1 VDPPTTQVGTPEG
14 QIMEG
19 FLEELM
25 LFLNEEDIVELTEK
39 AGVRFPI
46 VDPSYEDLC
55 YISCWMSMRR
65 KLPDSIRN
73 RMVLGEPNRWVQ
85 IYLAT

>member
-1 VDPPTTQVGTPEG
+1 
-14 QIMEG
+14 MES

-25 LFLNEEDIVELTEK
+25 LFLDEEDIVELTEK

-46 VDPSYEDLC
+46 VDVSYEDLC

-65 KLPDSIRN
+65 KIPDSIHN

-85 IYLAT
+85 IYMAAYEERQRTP